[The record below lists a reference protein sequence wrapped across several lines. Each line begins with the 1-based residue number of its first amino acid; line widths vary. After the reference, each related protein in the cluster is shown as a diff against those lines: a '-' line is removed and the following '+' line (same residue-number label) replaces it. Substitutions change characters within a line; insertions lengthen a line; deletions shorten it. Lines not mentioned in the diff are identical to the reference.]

1 MEHDVLVKL
10 FIDVVDQ
17 LITVAVI
24 IVSNLEEVV
33 NDITMYVVM
42 VMRVISI
49 DKIMEMVVLNY
60 LLSVIDRMQMVLVK
74 VIDDYEV
81 VVTNVLDVV
90 RDVEAVEVLHI
101 MESVGI
107 DMPDFLHYN

>member
-1 MEHDVLVKL
+1 MLVKL